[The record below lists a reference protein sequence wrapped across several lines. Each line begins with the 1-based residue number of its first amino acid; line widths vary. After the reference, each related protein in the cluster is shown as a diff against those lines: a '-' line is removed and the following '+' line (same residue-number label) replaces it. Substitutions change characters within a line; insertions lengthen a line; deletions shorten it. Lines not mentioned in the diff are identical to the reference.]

1 MEGSALAAL
10 GPKELRKMSSGREVG
25 TSAERTRLMR
35 GLRLSAVLG
44 VLLILAGLLALG
56 VLQIGTSGASP
67 TLQTASTA
75 YGDTNAA
82 AGQSGAAVPSLTG
95 AVGVPGSDARPASLS
110 YLPRSV
116 SGQHDFGG

>member
-10 GPKELRKMSSGREVG
+10 GPKELRKISSGREIG
-25 TSAERTRLMR
+25 TSSERTRLMR
-35 GLRLSAVLG
+35 RLRLAGVVSALV
-44 VLLILAGLLALG
+44 ILAGLLALG

-67 TLQTASTA
+67 TVQTAITA

-82 AGQSGAAVPSLTG
+82 AGQSGEAVPSVTG

-116 SGQHDFGG
+116 SGLHNFGG